1 MVWSI
6 LNDVKE
12 IKPLSGQLVPK
23 THLMIENDLIDSFK
37 FLKLDYSNF
46 SKFFENQISS
56 WRINN
61 QNTKLFFWGRYSASK
76 LQTYKDSKDFSSE
89 EIDIIN
95 KTSPLMVQ
103 SIAIPIN
110 EIDRLNK
117 KFETSKINEEFK
129 PNLIFLQ
136 RDKFFD
142 NISIENFSECKKIS
156 NKKIIVYSKLN
167 NNSKC

>member
-1 MVWSI
+1 
-6 LNDVKE
+6 
-12 IKPLSGQLVPK
+12 
-23 THLMIENDLIDSFK
+23 
-37 FLKLDYSNF
+37 
-46 SKFFENQISS
+46 
-56 WRINN
+56 
-61 QNTKLFFWGRYSASK
+61 
-76 LQTYKDSKDFSSE
+76 
-89 EIDIIN
+89 
-95 KTSPLMVQ
+95 MVQ